1 MNDLIVIRLP
11 CRLPSKALY
20 IVMKANCKVVNIT
33 CFNIGRF
40 YARDVKDVETHLT
53 SEMLTFTGENGEKTG
68 SIKVDDNGIKKHVV
82 L

>member
-1 MNDLIVIRLP
+1 
-11 CRLPSKALY
+11 
-20 IVMKANCKVVNIT
+20 MKANCKVVNIT

-68 SIKVDDNGIKKHVV
+68 SIKVDD
-82 L
+82 